1 MRSYSARAAP
11 GRRRGARNHEASHR
25 AHHQLTSWQWPRDP
39 EKNPLTISE
48 DLPMHLALE
57 FTLGRA
63 LPRAAPFASGT
74 GTPPAVPPAIW

>member
-1 MRSYSARAAP
+1 M
-11 GRRRGARNHEASHR
+11 RGARNHEASHR

-48 DLPMHLALE
+48 YFPMHLALE
-57 FTLGRA
+57 ITLGR
-63 LPRAAPFASGT
+63 PFASGT